1 MYASFAYVNGDW
13 YVQCWPTSNHWASP
27 QCPLR
32 MALHGWLFVETGFFR
47 LCQGEPLCA
56 TCAALHRLVTLGTVL
71 ELKVLACAIIRH

>member
-1 MYASFAYVNGDW
+1 VCAVLADVEPLGLASVSTEDGTD
-13 YVQCWPTSNHWASP
+13 
-27 QCPLR
+27 
-32 MALHGWLFVETGFFR
+32 GWLFVEIGFFR